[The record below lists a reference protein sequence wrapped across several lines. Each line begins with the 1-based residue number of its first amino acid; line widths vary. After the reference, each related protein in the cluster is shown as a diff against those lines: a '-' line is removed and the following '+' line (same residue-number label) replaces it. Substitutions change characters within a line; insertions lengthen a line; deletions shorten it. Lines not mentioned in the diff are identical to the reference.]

1 MEILFSHPAVWCAA
15 VLIFA
20 GFFTLFRNFKSR
32 LGILSGTAHLS
43 EGILFFLYFLEE
55 KTDTPLALT
64 IVGLSFLTKYIL
76 IILYLHISKLKKSSK
91 EEKKWFKL
99 ILLSEL
105 VALSLLMLTFA
116 FLNNQSIL
124 LVLFP
129 IILTISL
136 IRWLATTWHQF
147 LSYKVLTAQLV
158 ASLVVIFSLLSF
170 TQSSGYEE
178 LVLRI
183 ILTGALAFLSYLLVK
198 SVVNEVQKR
207 RQIQK
212 VVRNICKANERLK
225 QIDRAKSEFISIAS
239 HQLRT
244 PLTSVKGF
252 TSLILENAFGKITP
266 KQRKNIEK
274 IFINNEK
281 LILLVEDMLNASR
294 LEAGRLEYEFLQMD
308 IVEIVENVV
317 QNLNLQAK
325 SKKIYLRFK
334 KPKVKIPTI
343 LGDQRK
349 ITEILGNLA
358 DNAIKYTKKGGVE
371 ISIQRSKKVLKI
383 KVKDTGAGLTQK
395 EKKLIFEKFKKGL
408 VLSNLKSDGT
418 GIGLYIS
425 QRFAEAH
432 GGKLYA
438 KSQGKDKGSTFIL
451 ELPIKEKK

>member
-15 VLIFA
+15 VLVFA
-20 GFFTLFRNFKSR
+20 GLFTLFRNFKSR

-43 EGILFFLYFLEE
+43 EGILFSLYFLEE

-64 IVGLSFLTKYIL
+64 IIGLSFLTKYIL
-76 IILYLHISKLKKSSK
+76 IILYLHISKIKKSSK

-105 VALSLLMLTFA
+105 AALSLLMLTFV
-116 FLNNQSIL
+116 FFNSQSIIL
-124 LVLFP
+124 ILFP

-136 IRWLATTWHQF
+136 IRWLATVWHQF
-147 LSYKVLTAQLV
+147 ISYKVLTAQLI
-158 ASLVVIFSLLSF
+158 ASLVVIFSLLNF
-170 TQSSGYEE
+170 TESSGYEE
-178 LVLRI
+178 LLLGI
-183 ILTGALAFLSYLLVK
+183 ILTGALASLAYLLVR
-198 SVVNEVQKR
+198 SVINEVQKKR
-207 RQIQK
+207 HVQK
-212 VVRNICKANERLK
+212 VVRDIYKANKRLK
-225 QIDRAKSEFISIAS
+225 QIDKAKSEFISIAS

-252 TSLILENAFGKITP
+252 TSLILEDAFGKVTP

-294 LEAGRLEYEFLQMD
+294 LEAGRLEYEFLKVD
-308 IVEIVENVV
+308 IVEIVESVV
-317 QNLNLQAK
+317 QNLKLQAK
-325 SKKIYLRFK
+325 NKKLYLRFK
-334 KPKVKIPTI
+334 KPKVKVPLI

-349 ITEILGNLA
+349 ITEVLGNLV
-358 DNAIKYTKKGGVE
+358 DNAIKYTKKGGIE

-383 KVKDTGAGLTQK
+383 KVKDTGIGLTQK

-408 VLSNLKSDGT
+408 VLSSLKSDGT

-425 QRFAEAH
+425 QRFTEAH

-438 KSQGKDKGSTFIL
+438 KSPGKDKGSTFII
-451 ELPIKEKK
+451 ELPIKEK